1 MGAPMKVFES
11 ELRGKTVMSN
21 DGAYLGILRNISAN
35 IETGDLTMI
44 HVEPGEE
51 VDARSFTQDAQGRLT
66 FPFQNI
72 KSVRDV
78 IMVTP

>member
-1 MGAPMKVFES
+1 MKVFES

-51 VDARSFTQDAQGRLT
+51 VDAGAYAQDAQGRIT

-78 IMVTP
+78 IMVMP